1 MSDADV
7 LELAVLQAVRLKG
20 RIGRTELP
28 DVVGGADAGALA
40 ATVDVLVD
48 AGLLVDAATLRL
60 ADPGR
65 ARLAELLAVE
75 RSGVDAE
82 AAAAVYADFDRLNG
96 VFKSVVSQWQIT
108 RSAPGAEPDAD
119 RDAAVLARVDD
130 VHRAVVPVIIAAS
143 DLVPRLRSYVDKL
156 GVALSRAK
164 QGDMA
169 WLSRP
174 TVDSYHTLW
183 FELHE
188 ELIGLAGRTRSHDA
202 DSG

>member
-1 MSDADV
+1 V
-7 LELAVLQAVRLKG
+7 
-20 RIGRTELP
+20 
-28 DVVGGADAGALA
+28 
-40 ATVDVLVD
+40 
-48 AGLLVDAATLRL
+48 
-60 ADPGR
+60 
-65 ARLAELLAVE
+65 
-75 RSGVDAE
+75 
-82 AAAAVYADFDRLNG
+82 
-96 VFKSVVSQWQIT
+96 
-108 RSAPGAEPDAD
+108 AEPDGD

-130 VHRAVVPVIIAAS
+130 VHGAVVPVVIAAS

-169 WLSRP
+169 WLSGP
-174 TVDSYHTLW
+174 TIDSYHTLW

>member
-1 MSDADV
+1 VSDADV

-20 RIGRTELP
+20 RVGRAELP
-28 DVVGGADAGALA
+28 DVVDGAEAGALA

-65 ARLAELLAVE
+65 ARLAELLAAE

-82 AAAAVYADFDRLNG
+82 AAAAVYADFDRLNSG
-96 VFKSVVSQWQIT
+96 FKSVVSQWQIA
-108 RSAPGAEPDAD
+108 RSAPGAEP
-119 RDAAVLARVDD
+119 DAAVLARVDD